1 MDDKKLWKKIS
12 GSITFYLKSYDEEKT
27 DEELLKDY
35 LDYALPDDM
44 EDDGLHRYLDK
55 QTYEFVVVNDELV
68 NKAKNAF
75 MERLQKRRLKEN
87 KIYSNENENI
97 VYINKNKKVDVIDFM
112 EYKKNKE
119 D

>member
-1 MDDKKLWKKIS
+1 MYDKKLWQKIS

-87 KIYSNENENI
+87 KNYSKENKNI
-97 VYINKNKKVDVIDFM
+97 VYKNKKVDVIDLM

>member
-1 MDDKKLWKKIS
+1 MDDTKLWQKLS

-55 QTYEFVVVNDELV
+55 QTYEFIVVNDELV

-87 KIYSNENENI
+87 I